1 MGNAFVA
8 QATAELGRWEAELLP
23 LILGAIGQEHRA
35 AVQAALPEQLTRLV
49 QMMPDPGWRAQQ
61 MRSFSIGGAIYI
73 AVYLVLKPYGLTAA
87 QAWELCE
94 AATRRHFASLPTL
107 SRWLLGR
114 VMFSSLWKLLSRRL
128 AGRSRQQLIG
138 GWQVEYLPFQAG
150 EFDYGINYTRCAI
163 FQLAQD
169 AGAADFA
176 PFICQADVVGS
187 DMFGW
192 GLKRTETLA
201 QGGRRCDFRF
211 RKGQQSEVRFRLP
224 VL

>member
-8 QATAELGRWEAELLP
+8 QATTELARWEVDLLP
-23 LILGAIGQEHRA
+23 LILAAIGQEHRA
-35 AVQAALPEQLTRLV
+35 AVQAALPAQLV
-49 QMMPDPGWRAQQ
+49 QLVQRMPDPGWQAQQ

-73 AVYLVLKPYGLTAA
+73 AVYLVVKPYGLTAA

-94 AATRRHFASLPTL
+94 AATRRHFAGLPAL
-107 SRWLLGR
+107 SRWLLGKL
-114 VMFSSLWKLLSRRL
+114 MFSTPWKLLSRHL
-128 AGRSRQQLIG
+128 AARSQRQLVG
-138 GWQVEYLPFQAG
+138 GWQVEYLPSQAG

-201 QGGRRCDFRF
+201 QGGHRCDFRF
-211 RKGQQSEVRFRLP
+211 RRGQQSEVRFRLP